1 LNRAREY
8 HAELLKKE
16 AANLTP
22 DGKPRVN
29 TKRTSVPSP
38 EKFSSIEKM
47 ALHYLQTNDTT
58 GPITDEY
65 SDDDGDTDD
74 IVEDIVRGT
83 LSYYTLIHLT
93 LLHFSTPTV
102 LDM

>member
-16 AANLTP
+16 AIS
-22 DGKPRVN
+22 GKPRVDTN
-29 TKRTSVPSP
+29 KVAAPP
-38 EKFSSIEKM
+38 AEKYSTIEQR

-58 GPITDEY
+58 APITDEY

-74 IVEDIVRGT
+74 IVDDIVST
-83 LSYYTLIHLT
+83 TEYLT
-93 LLHFSTPTV
+93 CNSIN
-102 LDM
+102 